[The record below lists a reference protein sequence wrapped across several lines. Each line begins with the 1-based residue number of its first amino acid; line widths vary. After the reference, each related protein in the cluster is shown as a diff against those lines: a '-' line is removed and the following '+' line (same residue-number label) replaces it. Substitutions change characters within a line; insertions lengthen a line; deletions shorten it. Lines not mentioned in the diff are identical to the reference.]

1 MLSISVPSVGSKLKL
16 IAVSTYTIIVQSSSR
31 YEDQNG
37 EIDRYAILVNP
48 GNKTYEYDIN
58 MVEIR
63 DLLPNTLYTLQGKYA
78 TKKGYGPFGEK
89 LTVRTGVA
97 VPCPPLD
104 VHLLEG
110 KDVTSPK
117 RDWHVVWTEPQCR
130 NGNIT
135 SYRVDIELKNGTVV
149 DFLIPS
155 DRTHYH
161 VVNTDKFLVKKI
173 NVVAQ
178 TSAGWGAES
187 KPYYPTEVRI
197 DPKTRDLNQVI
208 LVVAVAFAVI
218 FLLILIVLCVLLN
231 RR

>member
-78 TKKGYGPFGEK
+78 TKK
-89 LTVRTGVA
+89 
-97 VPCPPLD
+97 
-104 VHLLEG
+104 
-110 KDVTSPK
+110 VTSPK